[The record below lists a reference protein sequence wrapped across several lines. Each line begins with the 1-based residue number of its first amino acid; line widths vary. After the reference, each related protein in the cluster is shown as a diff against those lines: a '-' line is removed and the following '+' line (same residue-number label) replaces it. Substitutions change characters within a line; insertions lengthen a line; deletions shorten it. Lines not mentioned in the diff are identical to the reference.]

1 MVDINGIHVLTAPNG
16 VSRCSQGYVMVIG
29 LMHAYPLCLP
39 ICFGTYTNTR
49 NTGGSMRATILT

>member
-29 LMHAYPLCLP
+29 LMHAYPFYLP

-49 NTGGSMRATILT
+49 NTEEAV